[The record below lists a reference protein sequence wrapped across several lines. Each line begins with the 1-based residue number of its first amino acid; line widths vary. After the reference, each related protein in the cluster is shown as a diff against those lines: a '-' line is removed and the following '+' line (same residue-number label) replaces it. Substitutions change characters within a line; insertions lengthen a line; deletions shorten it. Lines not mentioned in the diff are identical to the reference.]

1 MEDRGKIIKEVIDSY
16 GIKDSHV
23 WKRMGISK
31 DTFIRLKKTTNVP
44 DADVERIGHIIR
56 HDFRKEI
63 PGLKVA
69 VIEND
74 SPLSLVAEA
83 NETIPAKYFGILI
96 ERMAALMKEVAEM
109 KQLIKELSNPK
120 QQ

>member
-1 MEDRGKIIKEVIDSY
+1 MEDRGKIIKEVIASY
-16 GIKDSHV
+16 GIKESHV
-23 WKRMGISK
+23 WKKLGISK

-44 DADVERIGHIIR
+44 DQDMERIGHIIR

-63 PGLKVA
+63 PGLKLT

-74 SPLSLVAEA
+74 TPLSIAAEA
-83 NETIPAKYFGILI
+83 NETLPAKYFGILV

-109 KQLIKELSNPK
+109 KQLIKDLSNPK
-120 QQ
+120 Q